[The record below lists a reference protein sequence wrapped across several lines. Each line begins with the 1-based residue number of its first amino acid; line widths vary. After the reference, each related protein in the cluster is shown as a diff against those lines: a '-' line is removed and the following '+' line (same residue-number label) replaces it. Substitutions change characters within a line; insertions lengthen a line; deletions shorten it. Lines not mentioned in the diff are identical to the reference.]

1 MRKLLRGLMRP
12 IGLIGLIGLMGL
24 IGPIGLMSCSSS
36 DDSDEED
43 VPVTGTPIAFSAKEG
58 EETAVNNGGSNK
70 APRAYGA
77 NGAYGAVT
85 RASSLS
91 ESVTNFKVWGY
102 KNLNYNDG
110 TGVYGDLQIV
120 FPEYKVNW
128 LSGSASS
135 TTSNSDGWEYVNQQ
149 TSGDDEQSIKYW
161 DWAAKAYRFFGVTGT
176 KWESGDF
183 EVGQFKPE
191 ANGANGPY
199 EIEIVADATNP
210 GSTPFFSRLWFSTG
224 SEALYPTR
232 LFGKPV
238 QLEFLKPI
246 SRVRFMLTYSYQ
258 SEGIKIKS
266 TEFKPTDGSK
276 IARKGTCKVSYPLT
290 GTATKETYSLISK
303 ETGTDS
309 GELDAFTEEFIP
321 EGKEIWYMVLPN
333 ESQDSYTM
341 YVKMNNDTE
350 PKTAVVPAQYMTW
363 LPGYSYTYIFKI
375 TAEGGV
381 EIELVESAYTP
392 WSDDMEIDHPVFNW

>member
-1 MRKLLRGLMRP
+1 MRKKYGHIIWMAMAM
-12 IGLIGLIGLMGL
+12 LMG
-24 IGPIGLMSCSSS
+24 MVWSCCSS
-36 DDSDEED
+36 DDSDDED

-58 EETAVNNGGSNK
+58 EETAVNNGGAGARESDWGYK
-70 APRAYGA
+70 ANRM
-77 NGAYGAVT
+77 T

-91 ESVTNFKVWGY
+91 ESVKEFTVWGY
-102 KNLNYNDG
+102 KNQSVDDQNDSNP
-110 TGVYGDLQIV
+110 TNDDYSDLKNV
-120 FPEYKVNW
+120 FVSEGYRVKWV
-128 LSGSASS
+128 SGSASS
-135 TTSNSDGWEYVNQQ
+135 TTTNSNGWEYVNLL
-149 TSGDDEQSIKYW
+149 TSNGTEQSIKYW
-161 DWAAKAYRFFGVTGT
+161 DFSSKAYRFFGVTG
-176 KWESGDF
+176 
-183 EVGQFKPE
+183 E
-191 ANGANGPY
+191 ATGAYKTNDITGVQEAY
-199 EIEIVADATNP
+199 EITLSANATNP

-258 SEGIKIKS
+258 SEGIKIRS
-266 TEFKPTDGSK
+266 TESKPTDGSK

>member
-1 MRKLLRGLMRP
+1 MRKKYGHIIWMAMAM
-12 IGLIGLIGLMGL
+12 LMG
-24 IGPIGLMSCSSS
+24 MVWSCCSS
-36 DDSDEED
+36 DDSDDED

-58 EETAVNNGGSNK
+58 EETAVNNGGAGARESDWGYK
-70 APRAYGA
+70 ANRM
-77 NGAYGAVT
+77 T

-91 ESVTNFKVWGY
+91 ESVKEFTVWGY
-102 KNLNYNDG
+102 KNQSVDDQNDSNP
-110 TGVYGDLQIV
+110 TNDDYSDLKNV
-120 FPEYKVNW
+120 FVSEGYRVKWV
-128 LSGSASS
+128 SGSASS
-135 TTSNSDGWEYVNQQ
+135 TTTNSNGWEYVNLL
-149 TSGDDEQSIKYW
+149 TSNGTEQSIKYW
-161 DWAAKAYRFFGVTGT
+161 DFSSKAYRFFGVTG
-176 KWESGDF
+176 
-183 EVGQFKPE
+183 E
-191 ANGANGPY
+191 ATGAYKTNDITGVQEAY
-199 EIEIVADATNP
+199 EITLSANATNP

-258 SEGIKIKS
+258 SEGIKIRS

>member
-1 MRKLLRGLMRP
+1 MRKKYGHIIWMAMAM
-12 IGLIGLIGLMGL
+12 LMG
-24 IGPIGLMSCSSS
+24 MVWSCSSS

-58 EETAVNNGGSNK
+58 EETAVNNGGAGARESDWGYK
-70 APRAYGA
+70 ANRM
-77 NGAYGAVT
+77 T

-91 ESVTNFKVWGY
+91 ESVKEFTVWGY
-102 KNLNYNDG
+102 KNQSVDDQNDSNP
-110 TGVYGDLQIV
+110 TNDDYSDLKNV
-120 FPEYKVNW
+120 FVSEGYRVKWV
-128 LSGSASS
+128 SGSASS
-135 TTSNSDGWEYVNQQ
+135 TTTNSNGWEYVNLL
-149 TSGDDEQSIKYW
+149 TSNGTEQSIKYW
-161 DWAAKAYRFFGVTGT
+161 DFSSKAYRFFGVTG
-176 KWESGDF
+176 
-183 EVGQFKPE
+183 E
-191 ANGANGPY
+191 ATGAYKTNDITGVQEAY
-199 EIEIVADATNP
+199 EITLSANATNP

-290 GTATKETYSLISK
+290 GMATKETYSLISK

-321 EGKEIWYMVLPN
+321 EGTEIWYMVLPN

-341 YVKMNNDTE
+341 YVKMNNDAE

>member
-1 MRKLLRGLMRP
+1 MAMAM
-12 IGLIGLIGLMGL
+12 LMG
-24 IGPIGLMSCSSS
+24 MVWSCSSS

-58 EETAVNNGGSNK
+58 EETAVNNGGAGARESDWGYK
-70 APRAYGA
+70 ANRM
-77 NGAYGAVT
+77 T

-91 ESVTNFKVWGY
+91 ESVKEFTVWGY
-102 KNLNYNDG
+102 KNQSVDDQNDSNP
-110 TGVYGDLQIV
+110 TNDDYSDLKNV
-120 FPEYKVNW
+120 FVSEGYRVKWV
-128 LSGSASS
+128 SGSASS
-135 TTSNSDGWEYVNQQ
+135 TTTNSNGWEYVNLL
-149 TSGDDEQSIKYW
+149 TSNGTEQSIKYW
-161 DWAAKAYRFFGVTGT
+161 DFSSKAYRFFGVTG
-176 KWESGDF
+176 
-183 EVGQFKPE
+183 E
-191 ANGANGPY
+191 ATGAYKTNDITGVQEAY
-199 EIEIVADATNP
+199 EITLSANATNP

-224 SEALYPTR
+224 SEALYSTR

-276 IARKGTCKVSYPLT
+276 IARKGTCKVRYPLT

-321 EGKEIWYMVLPN
+321 EGTEIWYMVLPN

>member
-1 MRKLLRGLMRP
+1 MRKKYGHIIWMAMAM
-12 IGLIGLIGLMGL
+12 LMG
-24 IGPIGLMSCSSS
+24 MVWSCCSS

-58 EETAVNNGGSNK
+58 EETAVNNGGAGARESDWGYK
-70 APRAYGA
+70 ANRM
-77 NGAYGAVT
+77 T

-91 ESVTNFKVWGY
+91 ESVTEFTVWGY
-102 KNLNYNDG
+102 KNQSVDDQNDSNP
-110 TGVYGDLQIV
+110 TNDDYSDLKNV
-120 FPEYKVNW
+120 FVSEGYRVKWV
-128 LSGSASS
+128 SGSASS
-135 TTSNSDGWEYVNQQ
+135 TTTNSEGWEYVNLL
-149 TSGDDEQSIKYW
+149 TSNGTEQSIKYW
-161 DWAAKAYRFFGVTGT
+161 DWTAKAYRFFGVTG
-176 KWESGDF
+176 
-183 EVGQFKPE
+183 E
-191 ANGANGPY
+191 ATGAYKTNDITGVQEAY
-199 EIEIVADATNP
+199 EITLSANATNP

-238 QLEFLKPI
+238 QLEFMKPF

-290 GTATKETYSLISK
+290 GMATKETYSLISK

-333 ESQDSYTM
+333 ESQGSYTM

-375 TAEGGV
+375 TVEGGV

-392 WSDDMEIDHPVFNW
+392 WSDMTVDHSVYNW

>member
-1 MRKLLRGLMRP
+1 MAM
-12 IGLIGLIGLMGL
+12 LMG
-24 IGPIGLMSCSSS
+24 MVWSCSSS

-58 EETAVNNGGSNK
+58 EETAVNNGGAGARESDWGYK
-70 APRAYGA
+70 ANRM
-77 NGAYGAVT
+77 T

-91 ESVTNFKVWGY
+91 ESVKEFTVWGY
-102 KNLNYNDG
+102 KNQSVDDQNDSNP
-110 TGVYGDLQIV
+110 TNDDYSDLKNV
-120 FPEYKVNW
+120 FVSEGYRVKWV
-128 LSGSASS
+128 SGSANS
-135 TTSNSDGWEYVNQQ
+135 TTTNSNGWEYVNLL
-149 TSGDDEQSIKYW
+149 TSNGTEQSIKYW
-161 DWAAKAYRFFGVTGT
+161 DFSSKAYRFFGVTG
-176 KWESGDF
+176 
-183 EVGQFKPE
+183 E
-191 ANGANGPY
+191 ATGAYKTNDITGVQEAY
-199 EIEIVADATNP
+199 EITLSANATNP

-258 SEGIKIKS
+258 SEGIKIRS

-321 EGKEIWYMVLPN
+321 EGTEIWYMVLPN
-333 ESQDSYTM
+333 ESQGSYTM

>member
-1 MRKLLRGLMRP
+1 MRKKYGHIIWMAMAM
-12 IGLIGLIGLMGL
+12 LMG
-24 IGPIGLMSCSSS
+24 MVWSCSSS

-58 EETAVNNGGSNK
+58 EETAVNNGGAGARESDWGYK
-70 APRAYGA
+70 ANRM
-77 NGAYGAVT
+77 T

-91 ESVTNFKVWGY
+91 ESVKEFTVWGY
-102 KNLNYNDG
+102 KNQSVDDQNDSNP
-110 TGVYGDLQIV
+110 TNDDYSDLKNV
-120 FPEYKVNW
+120 FVSEGYRVKWV
-128 LSGSASS
+128 SGSASS
-135 TTSNSDGWEYVNQQ
+135 TTTNSNGWEYVNLL
-149 TSGDDEQSIKYW
+149 TSNGTEQSIKYW
-161 DWAAKAYRFFGVTGT
+161 DFSSKAYRFFGVTG
-176 KWESGDF
+176 
-183 EVGQFKPE
+183 E
-191 ANGANGPY
+191 ATGAYKTNDITGVQEAY
-199 EIEIVADATNP
+199 EITLSADATNP

-321 EGKEIWYMVLPN
+321 EGTEIWYMVLPN

-341 YVKMNNDTE
+341 YVKMNNDAE